1 MSTRFASPSSRST
14 IVRRMFLAWTGVH
27 SRHVNQCTSLWKY
40 RMCSLACSPGCNCP
54 SHNSQYQSLLA
65 YTWLTMTNP
74 LSSPRS
80 CPCPACSIES
90 VVHRKLLFSKYG
102 SIRVWVLYLIK
113 QYNVCVCACVCV
125 CMCVNGNDQDSLLAE
140 QVQDGAAWSW
150 TSRKGKKNKQVGYPF
165 IVVIVDS
172 FMDSD
177 IYDTAVYLPRNEQQ
191 TGRYC
196 PLGIVT
202 ILVVEVTTNMA
213 FSTTKCGC
221 G

>member
-1 MSTRFASPSSRST
+1 
-14 IVRRMFLAWTGVH
+14 
-27 SRHVNQCTSLWKY
+27 
-40 RMCSLACSPGCNCP
+40 
-54 SHNSQYQSLLA
+54 
-65 YTWLTMTNP
+65 
-74 LSSPRS
+74 
-80 CPCPACSIES
+80 
-90 VVHRKLLFSKYG
+90 
-102 SIRVWVLYLIK
+102 
-113 QYNVCVCACVCV
+113 
-125 CMCVNGNDQDSLLAE
+125 MCVNGNDQDSLLAE

-202 ILVVEVTTNMA
+202 ILVVEMTTNMTFPPQNA
-213 FSTTKCGC
+213 AVVEKDPTTKCLLSFCWWERTSGEVSQSTD
-221 G
+221 